1 MIKLIDRN
9 VSKLTIAAVVAGGI
23 LLVQPVYAA
32 DAPAAPAT
40 TTTTTTTTA
49 PAAAAKAESGED
61 RVATHIK
68 TLHDKLKITADQEP
82 QFEVVAS
89 VMRDNEKVV
98 HELAEARHENENAT
112 AIDDL
117 KSYKKIA
124 DAHAAGIAKLIPAFE
139 DLYSKMSPEQKAN
152 ADTVFGKYEG
162 HEGHMDKADKKG

>member
-9 VSKLTIAAVVAGGI
+9 VSKLAIAAVVAGGI

-32 DAPAAPAT
+32 DAPAA

-49 PAAAAKAESGED
+49 PAAPAKAESGED

-68 TLHDKLKITADQEP
+68 TLHDKLKITAEQEP
-82 QFEVVAS
+82 QFEAVAS
-89 VMRDNEKVV
+89 VMRDNEKTI
-98 HELAEARHENENAT
+98 HELAEARHASESAT

-117 KSYKKIA
+117 KSYKAIA

-139 DLYSKMSPEQKAN
+139 GLYNKMSTEQKAN
-152 ADTVFGKYEG
+152 ADVVFGKYEG
-162 HEGHMDKADKKG
+162 HEGNKGDAAKKG